1 MLLLVSAVVILVR
14 FTIPLFKSRTE
25 DHLSAHRTPV
35 YLSVPTITL
44 YLRTDIYLES
54 KEQVAIPVLTS
65 CPRPM

>member
-1 MLLLVSAVVILVR
+1 MLLLVSAVMILVR

-25 DHLSAHRTPV
+25 GHLSAHRTPI
-35 YLSVPTITL
+35 YPSVPTTIL

-54 KEQVAIPVLTS
+54 KEQVAIPVLIS